1 MNQIL
6 REWILGEIRG
16 GASLVAIAALLDVGT
31 TVVQDAIVDWILEQ
45 IVEGESQKDIAASL
59 NRSAGCVSLWLMR
72 DEATIIRSDHAR
84 KCSAEAWLDKG
95 LQAVYDAMSDPAY
108 KGTGTDSGAARAYA
122 QECARRAA
130 IRNPAYREK
139 TDTKLELTGPGGGP
153 IRSIAAT
160 VTPEQAAATY
170 KELLG

>member
-1 MNQIL
+1 MNETL
-6 REWILGEIRG
+6 REWILGEVRG
-16 GASLVAIAALLDVGT
+16 GASLIAIAALLDVGT
-31 TVVQDAIVDWILEQ
+31 TVVQDALVDWVLEQ
-45 IVEGESQKDIAASL
+45 IVEGESQKDIATSL

-72 DEATIIRSDHAR
+72 DEATIIRSEHAR

-139 TDTKLELTGPGGGP
+139 TDATLALTGANGGP
-153 IRSIAAT
+153 VRTMAT
-160 VTPEQAAATY
+160 TLTPEQAAIAY